1 VTLVN
6 IISILLVWK
15 YEAQNAEKVLQVLA
29 KIISQT
35 ETNPYTYITT
45 VAGMIISS

>member
-1 VTLVN
+1 M
-6 IISILLVWK
+6 ISLLLVWK
-15 YEAQNAEKVLQVLA
+15 YEAQKTEKVLQVLA

-35 ETNPYTYITT
+35 ETNNYTNT